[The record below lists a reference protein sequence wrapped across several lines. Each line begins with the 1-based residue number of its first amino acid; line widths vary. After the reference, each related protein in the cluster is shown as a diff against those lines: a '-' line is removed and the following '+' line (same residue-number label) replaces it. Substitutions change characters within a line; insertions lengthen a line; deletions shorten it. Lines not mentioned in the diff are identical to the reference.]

1 MFFQF
6 AKAQLV
12 YEDRAY
18 REEIK
23 TIQLFNAKQEQ
34 STPILLLGSEDVL
47 ELRFDDL
54 SAEIKNFYYT
64 IEHCTWDWKSSNLS
78 TIDYMDGF
86 GDEPINDYRFSLNTL
101 QPYVH
106 YTTRFPNFNVR
117 PLISG
122 NYILKVYENNDQ
134 KNLVLTRRFFV
145 IETKVGIQSEF
156 TFSSSV
162 EERDRQQKINF
173 SIRHPRLAIGNPFD
187 EVKVVI
193 TQNDRWDNS
202 QKITRP
208 IFVRAN
214 ELVYEEVD
222 AGTFNGGNEFRLLDS
237 RTLRFKSENIL
248 LIVEDKKLFNIYLK
262 PEGSRNIRRYT
273 SNFDNNGKF
282 FIRFQEGTSPEI
294 EADYTYTH
302 FKLLA
307 NNPVKGKSVFLS
319 GGFTNWSL
327 HPNYRLFY
335 DEQERAYVGTYLL
348 KQGVYDY
355 QYLVVDEDSK
365 NVDEI
370 PFEGSFYQTENNY
383 TIYVYYRKPGSR
395 FDELIGTR
403 SLNTVAGIR

>member
-1 MFFQF
+1 MQF
-6 AKAQLV
+6 AKAQLQ
-12 YEDRAY
+12 YEDKEY
-18 REEIK
+18 RPEIK
-23 TIQLFNAKQEQ
+23 SVQLFNAKQEQ
-34 STPILLLGSEDVL
+34 STPILILGSEDEL

-54 SAEIKNFYYT
+54 SAVIKNYYYT

-106 YTTRFPNFNVR
+106 YSARFPNFNVK
-117 PLISG
+117 PLVSG
-122 NYILKVYENNDQ
+122 NYLLKVYENNNPQ
-134 KNLVLTRRFFV
+134 NLVLTRRFFV
-145 IETKVGIQSEF
+145 LETKVGLQTEF

-173 SIRHPRLAIGNPFD
+173 SIQHPRLSIGNPFD
-187 EVKVVI
+187 EIKVVI
-193 TQNDRWDNS
+193 TQNDRWDNM
-202 QKITRP
+202 QPIIRP
-208 IFVRAN
+208 VFVRAN

-262 PEGSRNIRRYT
+262 PDASRNIRRYT
-273 SNFDNNGKF
+273 SNFDNNGRF

-294 EADYTYTH
+294 EADYTYVH
-302 FKLLA
+302 FKLISPQPIL
-307 NNPVKGKSVFLS
+307 GKSVFLS
-319 GGFTNWSL
+319 GGFTNWGLNSD
-327 HPNYRLFY
+327 YRLFY
-335 DEQERAYVGTYLL
+335 NEQERAYVGIHLL

-355 QYLVVDEDSK
+355 QYVVVDEDSRK
-365 NVDEI
+365 VDEI

-383 TIYVYYRKPGSR
+383 SLYVYYRKPGSR
-395 FDELIGTR
+395 FDELIGNR
-403 SLNTVAGIR
+403 KLNTVGGVR